1 MEEDQRWQA
10 GLRMN
15 VKRLEQELQQMK
27 SILPDLA
34 TAPDRETA
42 HRIALEVQESGFSEH
57 SAAEFQ
63 RALRGEGGES
73 HAGASRGHKQAASPI
88 TDSPNTV
95 MGQPSSPL
103 ALWPAYSGFENELDT
118 SRPTSSG
125 VEIVGTC
132 ARDWQV

>member
-73 HAGASRGHKQAASPI
+73 YAGASRGHRQAASPI

-103 ALWPAYSGFENELDT
+103 ALWPAYSGFENELPDGFQT
-118 SRPTSSG
+118 SQG
-125 VEIVGTC
+125 VRTF
-132 ARDWQV
+132 